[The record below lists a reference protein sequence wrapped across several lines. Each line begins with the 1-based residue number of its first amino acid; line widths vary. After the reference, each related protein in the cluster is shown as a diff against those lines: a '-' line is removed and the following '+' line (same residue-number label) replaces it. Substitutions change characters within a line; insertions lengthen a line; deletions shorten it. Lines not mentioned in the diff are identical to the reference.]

1 MNFYDILGVNRNA
14 SKSDLKE
21 AFKKKAMTH
30 HPDRGGSEE
39 QFKKINEA
47 YDTLKDPQKKQMYD
61 QFGSTDPRQ
70 HRPRQQEYHFH
81 TRGPNGN
88 INVEDIFNSFFGQ
101 GEPFF
106 RNGFGPDQRAHQRN
120 QNITIAADLELED
133 IVNGKSLI
141 ATFRTANGSE
151 QTVNIDIPRGIRN
164 GDIVNFPGMGANE
177 YAPGRQPGD
186 LHVKIRVRKHA
197 IYDVDGINLYVN
209 KNVSV
214 LDLILGT
221 NITIDTI
228 HGKTLNVTVPAGANA
243 GTTFS
248 IHEQGLPDHRSGQT
262 GALFIKIN
270 AVTPKVDNEIIREKI
285 RKINDEINSRTK

>member
-14 SKSDLKE
+14 SNVDLKE

-39 QFKKINEA
+39 EFKKINEA

-61 QFGSTDPRQ
+61 QFGSTNPQQ
-70 HRPRQQEYHFH
+70 HRPQHQEYHFH

-88 INVEDIFNSFFGQ
+88 INVEEIFNSFFGQ
-101 GEPFF
+101 GDPFT
-106 RNGFGPDQRAHQRN
+106 RGFGPGRRAQQQN

-141 ATFRTANGSE
+141 ATFRTANGTE
-151 QTVNIDIPRGIRN
+151 QTVNIDIPRGIRS
-164 GDIVNFPGMGANE
+164 GDIVNFPGMGANDFF
-177 YAPGRQPGD
+177 PGRQAGD
-186 LHVKIRVRKHA
+186 LHVKIRIRKHA
-197 IYDVDGINLYVN
+197 IYEVDGINLYVN

-221 NITIDTI
+221 NITVETI

-248 IHEQGLPDHRSGQT
+248 IQEQGLPDHRSGQT
-262 GALFIKIN
+262 GTLFIKIN
-270 AVTPKVDNEIIREKI
+270 ATTPKIDDEQIREQI
-285 RKINDEINSRTK
+285 RKLNDEINSRT